1 MAAGVPTPPEV
12 EIEFRKHY
20 LVTGNIRAAAR
31 QAKIP
36 HSTGQELATRAQADP
51 EFGQARADM
60 YARALPDAE
69 RLLVGAL
76 EIAHD
81 NLEKGPRLLA
91 AELGDHAAK
100 VTIQDAGPA
109 YVRAIADG
117 VKVLTLVRKNAEAPT
132 DEKPV
137 EVHLHLKTDDDK
149 PPPDD
154 GEPSG

>member
-36 HSTGQELATRAQADP
+36 HSTGQILATRAQADP
-51 EFGQARADM
+51 EFGQARAAM

-69 RLLVGAL
+69 RLLIGAL

-81 NLEKGPRLLA
+81 RLEEGPAITGADLA
-91 AELGDHAAK
+91 ASGAQK
-100 VTIQDAGPA
+100 VTVQDPGPA

-117 VKVLTLVRKNAEAPT
+117 VKVLTLVRKNAEPAG

-137 EVHLHLKTDDDK
+137 EVHVFLKPEDDDK
-149 PPPDD
+149 PPPSDGDD
-154 GEPSG
+154 